1 MNLKLSS
8 DLEMTAFES
17 LLPVCLENQL
27 ILYTKKMKTKEAQK
41 EEVEGIL
48 DSRIGAKIREIPI
61 RLQARRQGSNDDM
74 DVDAFHKGRTK
85 SCPGS

>member
-1 MNLKLSS
+1 MTGKEVNLKLSS

-27 ILYTKKMKTKEAQK
+27 ILYTEKMKTKEAQK
-41 EEVEGIL
+41 E
-48 DSRIGAKIREIPI
+48 SRIGAKIREIPI